1 MPQWGADTTPA
12 PRRVGPI
19 VAGIYAVIAFAL
31 TFPTWP
37 ARLRTHIPGDSGDAL
52 LNLWILRWVG
62 HHATDGWSALWD
74 APIFSPHHDT
84 LAYSESLIPVSVA
97 HRLLSVLVRSDVM
110 AFDLLYVAGWF
121 ASMWFTYLLARR
133 LTVTTSGAFVAG
145 LMYALATPRLSHYGH
160 FQLTFGF
167 LVPVVLLCV
176 LRYLERPSALRAIA
190 LGVMLAVLILSTS
203 YHGVSTLIVLVVVV
217 PGLVLWL
224 RPERLRA
231 TLLGLAIAAA
241 VTAAL
246 VAPVAGRYASLER
259 DAHFRRDPSP
269 ALAAHPSDFLR
280 VSPDNH
286 VLTEFEPL
294 ADLSLSA
301 ESVENRLFPGVVA
314 AVLGV
319 IGAVV
324 LVRQL
329 SRRLAQ
335 HPLETRAL
343 VLLIG
348 AALVMLVLAFG
359 DEVRIGDHS
368 VWMPYAALRD
378 LPGFAGIRATAR
390 FVAFPMLV
398 LALLAGVGLDR
409 VVRDWSS
416 RGRLVATMVMGG
428 LVVAETATA
437 IMFLPVPDRAAA
449 RAVNEELDRRP
460 AGVVLELPITSP
472 ADGAAWPY
480 VEMPRQWLAQ
490 IDGQRRVGGYSGFDP
505 PGFEHQV
512 DVLETFPSRQA
523 LALLD
528 ELDVRYVVLRTDV
541 PDPGGFASEM
551 TDVDGVGRYSEEHA
565 RALLASLPKDGIRSV
580 DRYGDAWLVEL
591 S

>member
-1 MPQWGADTTPA
+1 VPQGGADTTGA
-12 PRRVGPI
+12 PRRVGLV
-19 VAGIYAVIAFAL
+19 VAGTYAVIAFAL

-62 HHATDGWSALWD
+62 HHATAGWSALWD

-97 HRLLSVLVRSDVM
+97 HRLLSLLVRSDVM

-133 LTVTTSGAFVAG
+133 LTVTTAGAFVAG
-145 LMYALATPRLSHYGH
+145 LVYTLATPRLSQYGH

-167 LVPVVLLCV
+167 MVPVVLLCV
-176 LRYLERPSALRAIA
+176 LRLFERPTALRATV
-190 LGVMLAVLILSTS
+190 LGAVLAALILSTS
-203 YHGVSTLIVLVVVV
+203 YHGVSTLIVLAIVV
-217 PGLVLWL
+217 PGLVLWW

-241 VTAAL
+241 VTAVL
-246 VAPVAGRYASLER
+246 VAPVAARYASLER
-259 DAHFRRDPSP
+259 DPHFRRDPAP

-286 VLTEFEPL
+286 VLTEIEPL
-294 ADLSLSA
+294 ADLSLEA
-301 ESVENRLFPGVVA
+301 ASVENRLFPGAVA

-329 SRRLAQ
+329 PRRLEQ
-335 HPLETRAL
+335 HPLPARAL

-359 DEVRIGDHS
+359 DEVQIGDHS

-390 FVAFPMLV
+390 FVAFPMLAV
-398 LALLAGVGLDR
+398 ALLAGVGLDR
-409 VVRDWSS
+409 VVREWSS
-416 RGRLVATMVMGG
+416 RARLTAAIVMAA

-437 IMFLPVPDRAAA
+437 ITFLRVPDRAGA
-449 RAVNEELDRRP
+449 RAVNEELDGRP
-460 AGVVLELPITSP
+460 AGTVLELPMTSP
-472 ADGAAWPY
+472 ADGAVWPY
-480 VEMPRQWLAQ
+480 VEMPRQWLAR

-512 DVLETFPSRQA
+512 DVLDTFPSRPA
-523 LALLD
+523 LELLD
-528 ELDVRYVVLRTDV
+528 ELDVRYVVLRTAV
-541 PDPGGFASEM
+541 PDPEGFESTM
-551 TDVDGVGRYSEEHA
+551 TDFDGVGRYSEEHA
-565 RALLASLPKDGIRSV
+565 RALLASLPREGIRSV
-580 DRYGDAWLVEL
+580 ERYGDAWLVEL